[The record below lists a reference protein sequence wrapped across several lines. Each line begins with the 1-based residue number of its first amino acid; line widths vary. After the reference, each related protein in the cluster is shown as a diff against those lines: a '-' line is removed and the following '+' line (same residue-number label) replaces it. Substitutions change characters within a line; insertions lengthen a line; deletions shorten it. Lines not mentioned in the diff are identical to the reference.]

1 MRFVYYIDQWFTG
14 KDLEKFQTNE
24 KERFTKAGMLGD
36 SDSLVVIP
44 RPGYITQLE
53 VLVGE

>member
-14 KDLEKFQTNE
+14 PELEKFQTNE
-24 KERFTKAGMLGD
+24 KERFGKAGMLSAD
-36 SDSLVVIP
+36 DSLVVIP